1 MEEGADR
8 TVRARGQGGPLW
20 SSLFQSWHSSSLQQ
34 WWPAQ
39 NQDNQ
44 HSRMGEGGASNSHSK
59 LKSYRELMAAGERV
73 WSLSGW
79 PLQWMA
85 LPPCIPAL
93 VRVRGLFFKKEY
105 MKLGEIVYGRIWR
118 GKGVMEIKDINIWY
132 SQRIIKMLI
141 YGDEKF
147 KYN

>member
-8 TVRARGQGGPLW
+8 TTVRARGQGRLVW
-20 SSLFQSWHSSSLQQ
+20 NSLFQSWHSSSQQ
-34 WWPAQ
+34 LWWPAQ

-59 LKSYRELMAAGERV
+59 LKSYRELMVVGERV

-93 VRVRGLFFKKEY
+93 TSVRRLFFKKEY
-105 MKLGEIVYGRIWR
+105 MKLGGGRDCIWEDLEGKRCYVNKGYKYMIFSKDNKNVDLRRWEI
-118 GKGVMEIKDINIWY
+118 
-132 SQRIIKMLI
+132 
-141 YGDEKF
+141 
-147 KYN
+147 